1 MSICNNKKYFSN
13 TVTEIINMIQLYLGA
28 HAIILP
34 VDLALKIVFCYHKSG
49 KYVNTYL
56 DDWW

>member
-1 MSICNNKKYFSN
+1 
-13 TVTEIINMIQLYLGA
+13 MIQLYQGA

-34 VDLALKIVFCYHKSG
+34 VDLPLKIVFCYHISG

-56 DDWW
+56 DGWW

>member
-1 MSICNNKKYFSN
+1 
-13 TVTEIINMIQLYLGA
+13 MIQLYLGA